1 VAESDIKPT
10 EIKLED
16 FFSKVLS
23 VIGKITDEQI
33 ADLLRKSKKTV
44 ATAESITGG
53 LISARLT
60 AIPGSSDYFIGGI
73 TCYHPRIKVV
83 NVGVPASV
91 INQFGLASK
100 EVAIALAEGIRSRF
114 RTDIG
119 IASTGVAGPA
129 PLPPAPVGRAYI
141 ALASEKE
148 TDWKELN
155 LQGTRGEIREKVAQA
170 ALGLLWLYLGGDE
183 VVK

>member
-1 VAESDIKPT
+1 MGEQDPKTT

-23 VIGKITDEQI
+23 MIGKITDEQI
-33 ADLLRKSKKTV
+33 ADLLKKSKRTV
-44 ATAESITGG
+44 STAESVTGG

-60 AIPGSSDYFIGGI
+60 AVPGSSDYFIGGI
-73 TCYHPRIKVV
+73 VCYHPRIKVV
-83 NVGVPASV
+83 NVGVPATV
-91 INQFGLASK
+91 INQYGLASK
-100 EVAIALAEGIRSRF
+100 EVAIALAEGIRGRF

-141 ALASEKE
+141 ALASDKE

-155 LQGTRGEIREKVAQA
+155 LQGMRGEIREKVAQA
-170 ALGLLWLYLGGDE
+170 ALGLLWLHLGGNE
-183 VVK
+183 VVQ